1 MLKAKAIRE
10 YYKRFLLPI
19 SGDNIRNSHGVDHC
33 DDVFNLMIKLN
44 DKLSYGYSEEIIAF
58 AAYIHDM
65 YSDAENRKIHHILA
79 HTYVL
84 NRVDDLLKE
93 LSEDDLYLI
102 ANAVL
107 EHRASYKGEFSSNL
121 STLISAADRGV
132 PDYDSHYNRSLVYND
147 GDHKEVIEHLV
158 DKFGR
163 DGYATKK
170 YPKFYSDMF
179 KEELE
184 EFWNRLDKEAT
195 KL

>member
-1 MLKAKAIRE
+1 MIKVKEIRE
-10 YYKRFLLPI
+10 YYKKFLLPKN
-19 SGDNIRNSHGVDHC
+19 GDNVRNSHGVDHC
-33 DDVFNLMIKLN
+33 DDVFNLMKKLN
-44 DKLSYGYSEEIIAF
+44 KKLEYGYSEKIIAF
-58 AAYIHDM
+58 AAYIHDI

-102 ANAVL
+102 ADAVL

-121 STLISAADRGV
+121 SRLISAADRGV
-132 PDYDSHYNRSLVYND
+132 PDYDIYYNRSLIYND
-147 GDHKEVIEHLV
+147 GNHKDVIEHLV

-163 DGYATKK
+163 DGYAVKK

-184 EFWNRLDKEAT
+184 EFWNRLDRAT